1 MADVINTLLHNL
13 LLIVVV
19 LCVVPMALTAVV
31 GWLALRQ
38 LQRFFSA
45 DAGDMNAQFE
55 RLRARHPDAR
65 NIDLVHKVVRQ
76 QSMKCGLVGALTG
89 LGGFLTLPIALP
101 IDILL
106 SMRIQAAMVQFIAS
120 AYGQHEVGQPELRLR
135 SYLVMTGSVR
145 ASQSTFRFVMRVIL
159 RLMGKSFAKL
169 VPFIGAI
176 VGYVINYSI
185 ARATGNVALRWY
197 AEKARKQLA
206 ESHQYTEEA

>member
-13 LLIVVV
+13 VLVFLV
-19 LCVVPMALTAVV
+19 LCVVPLTLTAVV

-38 LQRFFSA
+38 LQSFFSA
-45 DAGDMNAQFE
+45 DADDMNAQFE
-55 RLRARHPDAR
+55 RLRVKHPDAR
-65 NIDLVHKVVRQ
+65 NIDLVHKVIRQ

-101 IDILL
+101 IDIFL

-120 AYGQHEVGQPELRLR
+120 AYGQGEVGGTELRLR

-145 ASQSTFRFVMRVIL
+145 ASQSTFRFVMRVAL
-159 RLMGKSFAKL
+159 RLLGKSFAKL
-169 VPFIGAI
+169 VPFIGAM

-185 ARATGNVALRWY
+185 ARATGNVAMRWY
-197 AEKARKQLA
+197 ADKARKQLA
-206 ESHQYTEEA
+206 QAHQPSEEV